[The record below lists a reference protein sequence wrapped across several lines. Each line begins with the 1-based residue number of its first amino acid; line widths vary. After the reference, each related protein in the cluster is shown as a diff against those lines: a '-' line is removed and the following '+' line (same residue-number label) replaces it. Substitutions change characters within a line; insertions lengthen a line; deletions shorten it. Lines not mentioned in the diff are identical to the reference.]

1 MKDKLILCFFGFLF
15 LVGFQIMFC
24 DKLIME
30 TSKVRIFNQSIELPK
45 YKTVMVL
52 GTSKYLKNGQ
62 INLYFQNRINRTIRL
77 YKSGNISRII
87 VSGDNGTENYN
98 EPAQMKAELVKR
110 CIACG
115 VVFLCDHVG
124 FRTLD
129 SVVRAKLVFRC
140 DEFVIISQE
149 FHLERALYLAKR
161 NNVKAVGLIAE
172 NVPRSYDIMG
182 FYREKLARVKAVYDV
197 CLFNKKPKLLGNNIP
212 IRRNEALELEM

>member
-30 TSKVRIFNQSIELPK
+30 TSKGRIFNQSIELPK
-45 YKTVMVL
+45 YKTVIVL

-87 VSGDNGTENYN
+87 VSGDNGTKNYN
-98 EPAQMKAELVKR
+98 ESAQMKAELVKGGVP
-110 CIACG
+110 CG
-115 VVFLCDHVG
+115 VVFCDYAG

-129 SVVRAKLVFRC
+129 SVVRAKLVFGC
-140 DEFVIISQE
+140 DKLVIIFQE

-172 NVPRSYDIMG
+172 NVPRSYDRMG
-182 FYREKLARVKAVYDV
+182 FYREKLARVKGVYDV
-197 CLFNKKPKLLGNNIP
+197 CLLNKKPKFLGDKVP
-212 IRRNEALELEM
+212 LRRNEALELEM

>member
-30 TSKVRIFNQSIELPK
+30 TSKGRIFENSIELPK

-52 GTSKYLKNGQ
+52 GTSKYLKDGQ
-62 INLYFQNRINRTIRL
+62 INLYFQNRINQTIRL

-110 CIACG
+110 GVPCG
-115 VVFLCDHVG
+115 IVFCDYAG

-129 SVVRAKLVFRC
+129 SVVRAKLVFGC
-140 DEFVIISQE
+140 DDLVIISQE

-161 NNVKAVGLIAE
+161 NNVKTVGLIAE
-172 NVPRSYDIMG
+172 NVPRSYDRMG

-197 CLFNKKPKLLGNNIP
+197 CLFNKKPKFLGDKVP
-212 IRRNEALELEM
+212 LRRNEALELEM

>member
-30 TSKVRIFNQSIELPK
+30 TSKGRIFNQSIELPK

-52 GTSKYLKNGQ
+52 RTSKYLKNGQ

-87 VSGDNGTENYN
+87 VSGDNGSENYN
-98 EPAQMKAELVKR
+98 EPAQMKAELVKG
-110 CIACG
+110 G
-115 VVFLCDHVG
+115 VPSGSVFCDYAG

-129 SVVRAKLVFRC
+129 SVVRAKLVFGC

-172 NVPRSYDIMG
+172 NVPRSYDRMG
-182 FYREKLARVKAVYDV
+182 FYREKLVRVKAVYDV
-197 CLFNKKPKLLGNNIP
+197 CLFNKKT
-212 IRRNEALELEM
+212 